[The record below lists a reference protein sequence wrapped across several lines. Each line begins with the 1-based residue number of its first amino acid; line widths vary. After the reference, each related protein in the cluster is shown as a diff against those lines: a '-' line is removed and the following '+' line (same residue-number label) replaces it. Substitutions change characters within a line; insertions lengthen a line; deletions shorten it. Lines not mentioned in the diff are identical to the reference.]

1 MVDAQRRG
9 RILYAIVA
17 GTEGARIRRGAKCA
31 RAGRV
36 VRSSLR
42 RVGLAGALALV
53 GCGSRRPAELN
64 ADAGAPEP
72 AWPGLTI
79 DLTPDPAA
87 SEVDVALRLS
97 GDAAARVTSLAV
109 ARIWADT
116 RGASAILRVDARDGD
131 GDLPLRDGP
140 EDGPDRTYLPARAP
154 KGGELAV
161 RYRVHA
167 NADTSRF
174 GLHLSRDRLSG
185 VGHAF
190 LLLPR
195 FAPDAAIP
203 VRIRWHLEALAA
215 GASAASSFGVGAAQT
230 TQATSEDLGQ
240 AAYFA
245 GPTHVEEPLPSLPSP
260 LLDDAGVAPSPGV
273 AARLVVLGAPTFD
286 TRAAFYWSVTAL
298 ATLDRFFGNTANSPG
313 KPADPFSFLLVATPG
328 LGLDHDGAA
337 LTGSF
342 ALWFDQGRAF
352 DAGLKSVV
360 AHELTHRYV
369 GGAVRLTDEAGR
381 EAVWFSEGLT
391 VHLARRW
398 LVESGLVTPRD
409 VLGDLR
415 RTMDDK
421 ASPERAAA
429 CAASS
434 GGRSQEEY
442 RRGARYAALTDA
454 AIQKASSGRRGIDDL
469 VRELVARGRAERRGE
484 FPLAVWREAVVR
496 ELGDAGGAMF
506 DRIIVRGEPAEV
518 PDSAFGPCFH
528 RVSREDDALEI
539 GFDRRSLLRTP
550 SVITGVV
557 PGSAAEK
564 AGLRDGALVL
574 TAKVPDE
581 GAPAPKSGKKGEI
594 VLTLAGR
601 GGGKKVRYRPWT
613 KRHSVVWEARECDK
627 RR

>member
-1 MVDAQRRG
+1 V
-9 RILYAIVA
+9 L
-17 GTEGARIRRGAKCA
+17 
-31 RAGRV
+31 
-36 VRSSLR
+36 RSSLR
-42 RVGLAGALALV
+42 IVGFAGALALV
-53 GCGSRRPAELN
+53 GCGSRRPAGIN
-64 ADAGAPEP
+64 ADAGAAEP
-72 AWPGLTI
+72 AWQGLTI

-87 SEVDVALRLS
+87 SEVAVALRLS
-97 GDAAARVTSLAV
+97 GDAAARVTSLDV
-109 ARIWADT
+109 ARIWADA

-140 EDGPDRTYLPARAP
+140 DDGPDRTYLPARAP

-161 RYRVHA
+161 RYRVRA
-167 NADTSRF
+167 NGDTSRF

-195 FAPDAAIP
+195 VDTAIP
-203 VRIRWHLEALAA
+203 VRIRWHLEALAP
-215 GASAASSFGVGAAQT
+215 GASAASSFGVGLAQT
-230 TQATSEDLGQ
+230 TRATSEDLGQ

-260 LLDDAGVAPSPGV
+260 SPLIDDAGAAPSPGV

-298 ATLDRFFGNTANSPG
+298 GTLDRFFKNTAISAE
-313 KPADPFSFLLVATPG
+313 KPADPFSFLLVAAPG
-328 LGLDHDGAA
+328 LGGDHDGAA

-369 GGAVRLTDEAGR
+369 GGAVRLTDESGR

-398 LVESGLVTPRD
+398 LLESGLVTPRD

-415 RTMDDK
+415 RTMDDDK

-429 CAASS
+429 CALSS

-442 RRGARYAALTDA
+442 RRGARYAAVTDA

-469 VRELVARGRAERRGE
+469 VRELVARGRSAQRGDL
-484 FPLAVWREAVVR
+484 PVAAWRDAVVR
-496 ELGDAGGAMF
+496 ELGDGGGATF
-506 DRIIVRGEPAEV
+506 DRVIVRGEPFEV

-528 RVSREDDALEI
+528 RVSREEDVLEI

-550 SVITGVV
+550 SVVTGVV
-557 PGSAAEK
+557 RGSAAEK

-574 TAKVPDE
+574 TARLPEE
-581 GAPAPKSGKKGEI
+581 GAASTKDGKKAEI
-594 VLTLAGR
+594 VLTIAGR

-613 KRHSVVWEARECDK
+613 KRRVVVWEAQECEK